1 MGEERPL
8 LVRDIMVYD
17 PVMVTPDTNVVE
29 IAKIMKEKNIGSVIV
44 VEDGRLIGIVTE
56 EDLIRRVL
64 AEGRDPVRTKAVDVM
79 TRPVVYVS
87 PDTELKEAALLM
99 ARLGIG
105 HLPVVEGNRVVGI
118 IAEYDIVR
126 LTPELIELL
135 YVKGKFKP
143 SSGVEL
149 E

>member
-44 VEDGRLIGIVTE
+44 VEDGKLIGIVTE

-143 SSGVEL
+143 GSGVEL

>member
-8 LVRDIMVYD
+8 LVRDVMVSD
-17 PVMVTPDTNVVE
+17 PVTVSPNTSVRE

-44 VEDGRLIGIVTE
+44 VENDRMVGIVTE

-64 AEGRDPVRTKAVDVM
+64 AEGKDPERTQAADVM

-105 HLPVVEGNRVVGI
+105 HLPVLEGNRVVGI

-135 YVKGKFKP
+135 YVKKKLG
-143 SSGVEL
+143 SSETIEL
-149 E
+149 G

>member
-1 MGEERPL
+1 MDEERPL
-8 LVRDIMVYD
+8 LVRDVMVSD
-17 PVMVTPDTNVVE
+17 PVTVPPNTSVRE

-44 VEDGRLIGIVTE
+44 VENDRMVGIVTE

-64 AEGRDPVRTKAVDVM
+64 AEGKDPERTQAADVM

-105 HLPVVEGNRVVGI
+105 HLPVLEGSRVVGI

-135 YVKGKFKP
+135 YIKKKLG
-143 SSGVEL
+143 SLETMEL
-149 E
+149 G

>member
-1 MGEERPL
+1 MSDERPL
-8 LVRDIMVYD
+8 LVRDVMVSD
-17 PVMVTPDTNVVE
+17 PVVVSPNINVQE

-44 VEDGRLIGIVTE
+44 VENNRMVGIVTE

-64 AEGRDPVRTKAVDVM
+64 AEGRDPVRTRAEDVM

-135 YVKGKFKP
+135 YVKGKLGM
-143 SSGVEL
+143 SSTVEL

>member
-1 MGEERPL
+1 MSDERPL
-8 LVRDIMVYD
+8 LVRDVMASD
-17 PVMVTPDTNVVE
+17 PVTVPPSINVQE

-44 VEDGRLIGIVTE
+44 VENNRMVGIVTE

-64 AEGRDPVRTKAVDVM
+64 AEGRDPIRTRAVDVM

-99 ARLGIG
+99 ARLNIG

-118 IAEYDIVR
+118 IAEYDIIR

-135 YVKGKFKP
+135 YMKGKLGT
-143 SSGVEL
+143 STTVEL

>member
-8 LVRDIMVYD
+8 LVRDVMVSD
-17 PVMVTPDTNVVE
+17 PVTVPPNASVRE

-44 VEDGRLIGIVTE
+44 VENDRMVGIVTE

-64 AEGRDPVRTKAVDVM
+64 AEGKDPERTRAADVM

-105 HLPVVEGNRVVGI
+105 HLPVVEDSRVVGI

-135 YVKGKFKP
+135 YVKGKLG
-143 SSGVEL
+143 SSETMEL
-149 E
+149 G

>member
-8 LVRDIMVYD
+8 LVRDVMVSD
-17 PVMVTPDTNVVE
+17 PVTVSPNTSVRE

-44 VEDGRLIGIVTE
+44 VENDRMVGIVTE

-64 AEGRDPVRTKAVDVM
+64 AEGKDPERTQAADVM

-105 HLPVVEGNRVVGI
+105 HLPVLEGNRVVGI
-118 IAEYDIVR
+118 IAEYVIVR

-135 YVKGKFKP
+135 YVKKKLG
-143 SSGVEL
+143 SSETIEL
-149 E
+149 G

>member
-44 VEDGRLIGIVTE
+44 VEDGRLVGIVTE

-64 AEGRDPVRTKAVDVM
+64 AEGRDPVRTKAADVM

-135 YVKGKFKP
+135 YVKGKFK
-143 SSGVEL
+143 STSGVEV